1 MPPHPHTEDYSPLAL
16 IATLLLALLFF
27 ALFFIGFL
35 VAPLA
40 ILVLF
45 YIFFAASDRSRRAS
59 GTGFVA
65 EKPPAVVEEPVVVV
79 EERRR
84 APMNERAAYRA
95 GFDGFA
101 SRSSETGSPFGDAGD
116 PYRDGGGSEELG
128 RFERRPVTVPET
140 ADERLAREAAMRR
153 GQL

>member
-16 IATLLLALLFF
+16 IATLLVALLLF

-45 YIFFAASDRSRRAS
+45 YIFFAASDRSKRAS
-59 GTGFVA
+59 GTGFLAA
-65 EKPPAVVEEPVVVV
+65 ERPVVVEEPTRVVDQHDDL
-79 EERRR
+79 
-84 APMNERAAYRA
+84 PLGERAAYEAGRA
-95 GFDGFA
+95 DAATPFA
-101 SRSSETGSPFGDAGD
+101 
-116 PYRDGGGSEELG
+116 G
-128 RFERRPVTVPET
+128 RYEPRPGIRTET